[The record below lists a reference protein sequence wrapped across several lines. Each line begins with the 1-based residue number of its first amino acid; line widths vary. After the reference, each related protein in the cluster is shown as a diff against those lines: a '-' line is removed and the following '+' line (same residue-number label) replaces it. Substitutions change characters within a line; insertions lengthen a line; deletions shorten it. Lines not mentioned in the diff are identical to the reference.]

1 MRRVLQ
7 TKLSKKRRLKS
18 KVGLP
23 PGSLVVTAE
32 SAKPQVV
39 LLGYG
44 PADFFEKPI
53 VDIREIQSFRDQFPV
68 LWINVEGLGDPAVFT
83 QLGEMFEIHPLA
95 LEDILDLR
103 QRPKFE
109 FHAPNHFMVV
119 QNLEFNE
126 TVTTEQICLVLG
138 KNYVLTF
145 QEKQGDSLAI
155 IRERIKKDKG
165 RIRRCGPDYLLYALL
180 DSIIDHYFPVLEKL
194 SDQVEMSEISLFDE
208 TVDFD
213 LQHFHGIKRD
223 FNTIRRLLWPTRDV
237 IAEIYMEELPM
248 IQPETRTYFR
258 DCYDHTAQMIDL
270 VEILRENATTISDQY
285 FSNLTIKTNEI
296 MKVLTMIATIFI
308 PLSFVAGV
316 YGMNFDPNKSPLN
329 MPELHWYWGYPF
341 ALGIMGVMAIGLVAF
356 FYRKGWLGRR

>member
-1 MRRVLQ
+1 LQ
-7 TKLSKKRRLKS
+7 QQLPKKRRLKS

-23 PGSLVVTAE
+23 PGSLVVTAD
-32 SAKPQVV
+32 SAKPQIV
-39 LLGYG
+39 LMGYG
-44 PADFFEKPI
+44 PTDFFEKPI
-53 VDIREIQSFRDQFPV
+53 GEILEIQKFRDQFPV
-68 LWINVEGLGDPAVFT
+68 LWVNVEGLGDPAVFT
-83 QLGEMFEIHPLA
+83 QLGEMFDIHPLA

-119 QNLEFNE
+119 QNLDFNDE
-126 TVTTEQICLVLG
+126 VASEQICIVLG

-165 RIRRCGPDYLLYALL
+165 RIRRCGPDYLMYAIL

-194 SDQVEMSEISLFDE
+194 SDQAEVSENSLFDDSK
-208 TVDFD
+208 DFD
-213 LQHFHGIKRD
+213 LQRFHRIKRD
-223 FNTIRRLLWPTRDV
+223 FNTIRRFLWPTRDV
-237 IAEIYMEELPM
+237 IAEIYLEDLPL
-248 IQPETRTYFR
+248 IQPETRAYFR

-270 VEILRENATTISDQY
+270 VEILRENASTISDQY

-308 PLSFVAGV
+308 PLSFIAGV
-316 YGMNFDPNKSPLN
+316 YGMNFNSDKSPLN

-341 ALGIMGVMAIGLVAF
+341 ALAVMTLTATSMLVF
-356 FYRKGWLGRR
+356 FYRKGWLGRS